1 MLALAIEFR
10 RPRLWLW
17 SVGVCLGW
25 LVLAFAVRER
35 WWDSTPLASVWA
47 VLPASYLGALIVAA
61 AVDCGQQQ
69 RDSPLAPFQVL
80 SARPPAQLATVAVV
94 PALVMLGVVPVLAGS
109 LGTLPLAVA
118 NDRSAAPTWT
128 YLLLGVCFTWALV
141 GIGRFLGT
149 VISSRL
155 LAPVLGLAV
164 GLAVSL
170 YASPVP
176 PTNRAWTQPN
186 PTRALLL
193 LAVAVAFLLA
203 SQLATT
209 GRTMGLR
216 GRTAVARGWA
226 VAAAAIFVTAVGF
239 SVVLSLIPRQ
249 IDRSSPDP
257 GVCREV
263 PSTSSTVCVWPQDER
278 FLAPMVEATA
288 RFDRLAASLGVDR
301 SWWVTEPGLAASGT
315 TAVVRPLDPDDG
327 MWLVAQ
333 DLVFALANA
342 DTPGDCG
349 VESMSEQEA
358 NDYTVRNWALLD
370 AATNYAYGGTRPETV
385 VVGQDDEIEAL
396 VAQVAALTPDE
407 QVAWLTT
414 TWQEVYRCE
423 PV

>member
-1 MLALAIEFR
+1 MRALAVEFR

-25 LVLAFAVRER
+25 VVLAFAVRER

-61 AVDCGQQQ
+61 AVDCRQQQ
-69 RDSPLAPFQVL
+69 RDSPLTPFQVL
-80 SARPPAQLATVAVV
+80 SARPPAQLAAAAGV
-94 PALVMLGVVPVLAGS
+94 PALVVLGVVPVLAGS
-109 LGTLPLAVA
+109 LGTLPFAVA
-118 NDRSAAPTWT
+118 NDRSAAPTWA
-128 YLLLGVCFTWALV
+128 YLLLGVCFAWALV

-155 LAPVLGLAV
+155 LAPILGLAV
-164 GLAVSL
+164 GLMVSL

-176 PTNRAWTQPN
+176 PTNHAWTQPN
-186 PTRALLL
+186 PARALLL
-193 LAVAVAFLLA
+193 LAAAMAGLRA
-203 SQLATT
+203 SQWAAT
-209 GRTMGLR
+209 GRTAGLQ
-216 GRTAVARGWA
+216 GRPAVARGWA
-226 VAAAAIFVTAVGF
+226 VAAAATFVVAVGL
-239 SVVLSLIPRQ
+239 SVFLSLIPRQ

-288 RFDRLAASLGVDR
+288 RFDRLAASLGFDR
-301 SWWVTEPGLAASGT
+301 SWWVTEPGLAASGR
-315 TAVVRPLDPDDG
+315 AVVVRPLDPEDG

-342 DTPGDCG
+342 DSPGDCG

-358 NDYTVRNWALLD
+358 HDYTVRNWALAD
-370 AATNYAYGGTRPETV
+370 AATNYVYGAARPETV
-385 VVGQDDEIEAL
+385 VVGQDDEIEAM
-396 VAQVAALTPDE
+396 VARVAAMGPDE
-407 QVAWLTT
+407 QLVWLTT
-414 TWQEVYRCE
+414 TWQEVFRCE